1 MQNVIRYGKQLST
14 VGIPRILIFDSYCAM
29 VFVHS
34 ILSIL
39 PSHIFV
45 GDTDTSVVVD
55 DLLVLVGLL
64 VIH

>member
-1 MQNVIRYGKQLST
+1 MGSCWAY
-14 VGIPRILIFDSYCAM
+14 DSYHAICDN
-29 VFVHS
+29 
-34 ILSIL
+34 IWETIINCRIL